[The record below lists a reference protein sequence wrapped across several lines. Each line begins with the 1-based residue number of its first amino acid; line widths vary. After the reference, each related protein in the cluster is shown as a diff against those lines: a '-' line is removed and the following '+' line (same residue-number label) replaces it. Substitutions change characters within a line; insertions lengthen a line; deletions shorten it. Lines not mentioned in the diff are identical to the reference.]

1 MKNLIKAVETQEKN
15 RLNDFINEVNQVESI
30 EQLKNW
36 RFNDLLPK
44 GKNMASFTLTT
55 YKAYLISRKEKQ
67 TYKNIERQVSKI
79 NEIANSGELIDV
91 RVSIEWKRSQMWG
104 SNPKAEAW
112 ATFKDNNGNT
122 NSVYVQSGSI
132 GGCGYDKQS
141 TSVADCLNQIKQ
153 VLKPL
158 YLIKDANTHN
168 DNKNHELLGYGAG
181 YGILPSIEGGVGVS
195 CYNSIFDKIGFQFKT
210 VASGKTYDV
219 YTITKKEN

>member
-55 YKAYLISRKEKQ
+55 YKAYLISRKEKA
-67 TYKNIERQVSKI
+67 TYKEIERQVKHI
-79 NEIANSGELIDV
+79 NDIANGGELLSVKI
-91 RVSIEWKRSQMWG
+91 SIEWKRSQMWG

-112 ATFKDNNGNT
+112 ATFINKDGQHD
-122 NSVYVQSGSI
+122 SIYVQSGSI

-141 TSVADCLNQIKQ
+141 TAVADCLNQIKA

-158 YLIKDANTHN
+158 YLIKDANVTD
-168 DNKNHELLGYGAG
+168 DNSNHKLLGYGAG

-195 CYNSIFDKIGFQFKT
+195 CYNSIFNKIGFEFKT

-219 YTITKKEN
+219 YTITKKD